1 MTKLLL
7 YPLLALALLLL
18 PSCSSGTDSSE
29 EKSPSYFPR
38 YAYLDEIKKNA
49 SNCAIDYL
57 TPDHEPL
64 YWQSKRF
71 SESDKYSW
79 IEYNPILDY
88 YDFRLEDDDDS
99 YKSTDLE
106 DVTSTQKCIDFL
118 RVDIQLL
125 NKYEQINAQ
134 KLRGLYQDLI
144 ENRQSYLEQSKLMA
158 STEINKANRAKYLD
172 LEDAKVSLNKSS
184 EVIFFEIRKL
194 IDYVNYEKVK
204 VFLERCPDAFSILG
218 KDTQIDGSIL
228 LTNFGSGSQTV
239 SMKVLYKDSDGVLVG
254 SSSIYETVPGNS
266 KMRVGISAAGS
277 SGPVGAG
284 ATFPAVCTIQF
295 YRS

>member
-1 MTKLLL
+1 MPKLLL

-18 PSCSSGTDSSE
+18 PSCSSGIDSSE

-38 YAYLDEIKKNA
+38 DAYLYEIKKNA

-57 TPDHEPL
+57 TPDHEPA

-79 IEYNPILDY
+79 IQYNGILDY

-158 STEINKANRAKYLD
+158 STEINKANRAKYLE

-228 LTNFGSGSQTV
+228 LTNFSSGSQTV

-266 KMRVGISAAGS
+266 KVRVGISAAGS

-284 ATFPAVCTIQF
+284 AIFPAVCTIQF
-295 YRS
+295 YRL